1 MAIVTD
7 TVAVQRFAMGLFG
20 VQVGTVTMAQVDKQI
35 DRTSL
40 SATLN
45 SFFTSGFG
53 AQTTAAVA
61 ATLVANLGIT
71 GAGVAGAVA
80 YVTAKLNA
88 AAPAA
93 RGEEINKILNDF
105 SGMTADA
112 TYGAAAQAW
121 NANLEVAAGYTGTA
135 NVAFGAVIHQSLT
148 AGMDTL
154 FGSALADMFTADL
167 SSGGNTLQGGD
178 VINGGA
184 GNDTLKAILGSM
196 GEDKA
201 VTAQTS
207 NIEKVIVQAQS
218 RNGDTGDNNVANEGI
233 VNVDAARMSGV
244 NNWEN
249 SNSRADLIVEDV
261 RIADNQ
267 ITKDITITMRET
279 DPGHVDFAVYFDQN
293 SLRNSSASTSQI
305 NLQVMDTRAVV
316 DGKAPLLNS
325 PYGGF
330 KFTATDAKGVAN
342 VVTLQS
348 DAIDAAQTYAELA
361 AAFQAAA
368 DKQFGAGVVTV
379 SVGSDFSVT
388 DTTTAKTVTGKEV
401 IIKTSSAFSFTTP
414 TGSGW
419 VAAGVVPANSGLH
432 TNFSQGSTKNTDP
445 VTSTIVLDDVGRG
458 STGGDLVI
466 GGLSVGETSTSKG
479 VERFNITV
487 EDNSKLETINST
499 NNTLREVS
507 IVNGS
512 TSRVDN
518 AYNDNVKDAG
528 NLTVT
533 GTVVGPVA
541 DNGNNTG
548 YYETNSNNRLP
559 GLNEVEHG
567 AYGFTDVKLIDASTF
582 KGKLDLNAQLTDRV
596 VTKYLTLTDAAPA
609 AAAAD
614 NVNFDY
620 LMGTNNDKFLLNIAK
635 GNLDSYKGTTNRE
648 DLVVNIKGNEGND
661 TITTQVGDGSSLAGY
676 TVENKNLANASVN
689 DTTASFDNWY
699 INSKLNANLNVDG
712 GVGNDTINLNGGGDW
727 KVTAGAGDDVVYA
740 NNMIVQ
746 NLVDGNDSDD
756 FADAIV
762 TGKAAKAKWV
772 FNGSSLISEQNDK
785 NFMSGVKMS
794 VTFKHITVTVDV
806 PSTDGFTTDLQIN
819 QAIKQAINK
828 DATLSKLLVAKDGQA
843 NSLVIESLIEGEI
856 TTSDLSLAFARP
868 ATVSG
873 DAYSLLNSYRAAYK
887 AAGIDLDNELGL
899 VGAAADTTLDPQK
912 VLAIMDASIHALTNT
927 TTTTPAAFGGDKL
940 FGNSQIGGYVQV
952 IANNGQNSQGGAADH
967 TLYLG
972 TGNDVA
978 ALGTEINS
986 NDTLVYVAG
995 EEFGSDTVVNFS
1007 KGALVSATTPSG
1019 TGADKFDF
1027 TGLGGDMLSKLGSA
1041 SAANHVQAVD
1051 GLAGVPVVA
1060 AVNFKNYS
1068 TATPTVLKNVGSIAG
1083 TGYATNSIAN
1093 DVTTAATP
1101 TFGVNRDLTA
1111 MPTIDAATLRDRS
1124 ISIMNLDQVWTSGSA
1139 SVNDTAAK
1147 VAAWYEAGSSNTSY
1161 ATTHVLVVVD
1171 AHNVGTVYAVN
1182 DGTGTADATAKA
1194 MGTIDLANTEWS
1206 SLDWFNFA

>member
-1 MAIVTD
+1 
-7 TVAVQRFAMGLFG
+7 MGLFG
-20 VQVGTVTMAQVDKQI
+20 VQVGSVTMGQVDKQI

-40 SATLN
+40 AATLN
-45 SFFTSGFG
+45 SYFASGFG

-61 ATLVANLGIT
+61 ATLVKNLGIT
-71 GAGVAGAVA
+71 GAGVDGAVA
-80 YVTAKLNA
+80 YVTGALNA

-93 RGEEINKILNDF
+93 RGEAISNIINLF
-105 SGMTADA
+105 SGLTNDA

-121 NANLEVAAGYTGTA
+121 NANVDVAAAYTGAA
-135 NVAFGAVIHQSLT
+135 NVAFGAVIQHNLT
-148 AGMDTL
+148 GGLDTL

-167 SSGGNTLQGGD
+167 SNGGNTLQGGD
-178 VINGGA
+178 RIDGGA

-201 VTAQTS
+201 ITAQTS
-207 NIEKVIVQAQS
+207 GIEKVIIQAQS
-218 RNGDTGDNNVANEGI
+218 RNSDTGDNNVSNEGI

-261 RIADNQ
+261 RISDNQ

-316 DGKAPLLNS
+316 DGKDPLLNS

-330 KFTATDAKGVAN
+330 KFTATDAKGVAT

-348 DAIDAAQTYAELA
+348 DAIDAAQTYTQLV

-368 DKQFGAGVVTV
+368 DKQFGAGAVTV
-379 SVGSDFSVT
+379 SIGSDFTVT
-388 DTTTAKTVTGKEV
+388 DTTTAKSVIGKEV
-401 IIKTSSAFSFTTP
+401 VIKTSSSFSFTTP
-414 TGSGW
+414 AGSGW

-458 STGGDLVI
+458 STGGDLVV

-541 DNGNNTG
+541 DN
-548 YYETNSNNRLP
+548 NSNYGSDNRLP
-559 GLNEVEHG
+559 GLNTVEHG
-567 AYGFTDVKLIDASTF
+567 DYGFTDVKLIDASTF
-582 KGKLDLNAQLTDRV
+582 KGKLDLDAQLTDRV
-596 VTKYLTLTDAAPA
+596 VAKYLTLTDAAPA

-614 NVNFDY
+614 NVSFDY
-620 LMGTNNDKFLLNIAK
+620 LMGTNNDKFMLNIAK

-661 TITTQVGDGSSLAGY
+661 TITTLVGDGTSISGY
-676 TVENKNLANASVN
+676 ELTGKNTNAALIDGVPSK
-689 DTTASFDNWY
+689 FENWY

-727 KVTAGAGDDVVYA
+727 KVTAGAGDDAVYA
-740 NNMIVQ
+740 NNMVVQ
-746 NLVDGNDSDD
+746 NLVDGPDD
-756 FADAIV
+756 DAFADAIV
-762 TGKAAKAKWV
+762 VGKAAKAKWV
-772 FNGSSLISEQNDK
+772 FNGSNTLSEQNDK

-843 NSLVIESLIEGEI
+843 NSLVVESLIEGQMAGA
-856 TTSDLSLAFARP
+856 DLSLAFARP

-873 DAYSLLNSYRAAYK
+873 DAYSLLNGYRAAYK
-887 AAGIDLDNELGL
+887 AAGIDLDTELGL
-899 VGAAADTTLDPQK
+899 LGAAADSTTDPQK
-912 VLAIMDASIHALTNT
+912 VLAIMDASINALTNLSP
-927 TTTTPAAFGGDKL
+927 TTPPAFGGTKL
-940 FGNSQIGGYVQV
+940 FANSQIGGYVKSF
-952 IANNGQNSQGGAADH
+952 AAGQNSQGGAADH

-978 ALGTEINS
+978 ALGTEGNS

-995 EEFGSDTVVNFS
+995 EEFGNDTVVHFT
-1007 KGALVSATTPSG
+1007 KGTLVEIATVSG

-1027 TGLGGDMLSKLGSA
+1027 TGLGGDMLSKIGST
-1041 SAANHVQAVD
+1041 SAANHVQAVN
-1051 GLAGVPVVA
+1051 GLTGPAIGVNFFNYATSTVLNNVGAAGV
-1060 AVNFKNYS
+1060 
-1068 TATPTVLKNVGSIAG
+1068 
-1083 TGYATNSIAN
+1083 GYATNSIAN
-1093 DVTTAATP
+1093 DTTSAGTP

-1111 MPTIDAATLRDRS
+1111 MPTIDAKTLMDRS
-1124 ISIMNLDQVWTSGSA
+1124 ISIMNLDQVWPSSSA

-1147 VAAWYEAGSSNTSY
+1147 VAAWYEAGSSNTY

-1194 MGTIDLANTEWS
+1194 MGTIDLADTEWS
-1206 SLDWFNFA
+1206 SLAWFNFA